1 MLTKRYYHLLCFN
14 ISLDFLLSL
23 HEPVIFFIERGKCCG
38 QGDEAMQ
45 NVMALAFIG
54 NKGALIKGFQYSE
67 AARLHSGGR
76 PSALQPDQL
85 IRIQLEDVS

>member
-1 MLTKRYYHLLCFN
+1 M
-14 ISLDFLLSL
+14 DFFLSL
-23 HEPVIFFIERGKCCG
+23 HGPVIFDIERGKCYG

-54 NKGALIKGFQYSE
+54 NNRALIKGFQYSK
-67 AARLHSGGR
+67 AAWLHSGGR

>member
-1 MLTKRYYHLLCFN
+1 
-14 ISLDFLLSL
+14 
-23 HEPVIFFIERGKCCG
+23 
-38 QGDEAMQ
+38 MQ